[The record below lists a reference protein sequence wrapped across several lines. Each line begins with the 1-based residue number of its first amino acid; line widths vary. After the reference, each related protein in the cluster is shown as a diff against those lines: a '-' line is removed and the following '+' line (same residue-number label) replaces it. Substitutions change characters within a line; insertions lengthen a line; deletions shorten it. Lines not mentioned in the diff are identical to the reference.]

1 MEQVSPLR
9 QRMIDDMTIR
19 NMSPNTQKA
28 YIRAVKNFSRH
39 FGKSPDKLSFEDV
52 RKYQL
57 HLVSRGLQA
66 ATIIPIMC
74 AIRFFYGTTL
84 GRPGVA
90 EHIPLAR
97 KADTLP
103 AVLSRDQVVR
113 FLKAVPDLEM
123 RTIFITI
130 YSAGL
135 RVSEAV
141 ALTARDIDSANMVIH
156 VRQGKGRKD
165 RYVMLSEQLLAILR
179 AYWKCAHLQ
188 HLVFPGPDPERPITV
203 RSVQRACREGVR
215 IAGLDPSVTVH
226 TLRHSFAT
234 HLLEQ
239 GVDIHVIQDLL
250 GHRHITSTTRYARV
264 ALNTIRQIQSPLEL
278 LNVKLTPPS

>member
-1 MEQVSPLR
+1 
-9 QRMIDDMTIR
+9 
-19 NMSPNTQKA
+19 
-28 YIRAVKNFSRH
+28 
-39 FGKSPDKLSFEDV
+39 
-52 RKYQL
+52 
-57 HLVSRGLQA
+57 
-66 ATIIPIMC
+66 
-74 AIRFFYGTTL
+74 
-84 GRPGVA
+84 
-90 EHIPLAR
+90 
-97 KADTLP
+97 
-103 AVLSRDQVVR
+103 
-113 FLKAVPDLEM
+113 M

-141 ALTARDIDSANMVIH
+141 ALTAREIDSANMVIH

-179 AYWKCAHLQ
+179 AYWKQARPTDFL
-188 HLVFPGPDPERPITV
+188 FPGPDPKRPITV
-203 RSVQRACREGVR
+203 RSVQRACRDAVR
-215 IAGLDPSVTVH
+215 TAGLDPSVTVH

-239 GVDIHVIQDLL
+239 GVDIRVIQDLL

-278 LNVKLTPPS
+278 LNIDPARSA